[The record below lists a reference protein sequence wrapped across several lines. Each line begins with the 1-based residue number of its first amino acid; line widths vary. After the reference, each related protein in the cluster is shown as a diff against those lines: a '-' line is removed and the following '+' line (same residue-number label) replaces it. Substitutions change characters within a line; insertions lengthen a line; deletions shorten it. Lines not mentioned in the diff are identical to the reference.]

1 MKKII
6 VAFGMVLAT
15 AFACFAASPASD
27 FEYHRMSESE
37 LTDLSRYVNGLD
49 AKGGFIEIDKYK
61 GGDST
66 VEIPAEIEECKVIK
80 VTIDDSSKKYVVPA
94 SVIWVSTRDAV
105 SSHPIPDI
113 EFLRPKDAAFFW
125 QTHVLPTEKKLR
137 DRKIVFIDDG
147 SFELPSVETF
157 TWSKNWSTC
166 AYTVFDNKPVY
177 NSAKYL
183 YLNGSAEYGYIVEEL
198 IIEEGFQE
206 LPFTIHDAC
215 EKLVLPKSLKII
227 YPNTIIVD
235 DNLKDIVIPAGSKI
249 KIRAN
254 AIVDAYLLSRST
266 RNTLDALGYDW

>member
-49 AKGGFIEIDKYK
+49 AKGSFIAVDEYK

-66 VEIPAEIEECKVIK
+66 VEIPAEIEGCMVIK
-80 VTIDDSSKKYVVPA
+80 VTIRGSSKKYVVPA
-94 SVIWVSTRDAV
+94 SVIWVWTIAADSY
-105 SSHPIPDI
+105 HPLPDI

-125 QTHVLPTEKKLR
+125 ETMLLPTEKKLR
-137 DRKIVFIDDG
+137 DRKIVFPG
-147 SFELPSVETF
+147 TQWLYLPHVETF

-166 AYTVFDNKPVY
+166 AYYNDGIKYNKSS
-177 NSAKYL
+177 NTYL
-183 YLNGSAEYGYIVEEL
+183 FGYDVEEL
-198 IIEEGFQE
+198 IIEEGIQE
-206 LPFTIHDAC
+206 LPFTINDAC

-254 AIVDAYLLSRST
+254 AIVDAYLLSRTT
-266 RNTLDALGYDW
+266 RKTLDALGYDW

>member
-37 LTDLSRYVNGLD
+37 LTDLSRCVNGLD
-49 AKGGFIEIDKYK
+49 TKGSFIAVDEYK

-66 VEIPAEIEECKVIK
+66 VEIPAEIEGCMVIK
-80 VTIDDSSKKYVVPA
+80 VTIHGSSKKYVVPA
-94 SVIWVSTRDAV
+94 SVIWVWTIDAD
-105 SSHPIPDI
+105 SYHPLPDI

-125 QTHVLPTEKKLR
+125 MTMLLPTEKKLR
-137 DRKIVFIDDG
+137 DRKIVFVDNG
-147 SFELPSVETF
+147 GFYLPSVETF
-157 TWSKNWSTC
+157 TWSKNWSIKNSN
-166 AYTVFDNKPVY
+166 AYLF
-177 NSAKYL
+177 
-183 YLNGSAEYGYIVEEL
+183 GYDVEEL
-198 IIEEGFQE
+198 IIEEGIQE

-254 AIVDAYLLSRST
+254 AIVDAYMLSRTT
-266 RNTLDALGYDW
+266 RKTLDALGYYW

>member
-80 VTIDDSSKKYVVPA
+80 VTVDDSSKKYVVPA
-94 SVIWVSTRDAV
+94 SVIWFHTTCQNHEMPV
-105 SSHPIPDI
+105 I

-125 QTHVLPTEKKLR
+125 QTKVLPTEKKLR
-137 DRKIVFIDDG
+137 DRKIIFVP
-147 SFELPSVETF
+147 STEAKRALYLPDVETF

-166 AYTVFDNKPVY
+166 THPDVDKPVY
-177 NSAKYL
+177 NNSDW
-183 YLNGSAEYGYIVEEL
+183 IVLFCNWPPIDEL
-198 IIEEGFQE
+198 IIEEGIQE
-206 LPFTIHDAC
+206 LPFCVYACC
-215 EKLVLPKSLKII
+215 EKLVLPKSLKTIRN
-227 YPNTIIVD
+227 PSTIIVD
-235 DNLKDIVIPAGSKI
+235 YTIEDIVIPAGSKI
-249 KIRAN
+249 KIKPY
-254 AIVDAYLLSRST
+254 AISGAEDLSRST

>member
-94 SVIWVSTRDAV
+94 SVIWFHTTCQNHEMPV
-105 SSHPIPDI
+105 I

-125 QTHVLPTEKKLR
+125 QTYILPTEKKLR
-137 DRKIVFIDDG
+137 DRKIIFVP
-147 SFELPSVETF
+147 STEATRALYLPDVETF

-166 AYTVFDNKPVY
+166 AYYNDGIKYNKSS
-177 NSAKYL
+177 NTYL
-183 YLNGSAEYGYIVEEL
+183 CGYDVEEL
-198 IIEEGFQE
+198 IIEEGIQE
-206 LPFTIHDAC
+206 LPFTIYDSC

-235 DNLKDIVIPAGSKI
+235 GNLKDIVIPAGSKI

-254 AIVDAYLLSRST
+254 AIVDAYMLSRTT
-266 RNTLDALGYDW
+266 RKTLDALGYDW

>member
-49 AKGGFIEIDKYK
+49 TKGSFIAVDEYK

-66 VEIPAEIEECKVIK
+66 VEIPAEIEGCMVIK
-80 VTIDDSSKKYVVPA
+80 VTIHGSSKKYVVPA
-94 SVIWVSTRDAV
+94 SVIWVWTIDAG
-105 SSHPIPDI
+105 SYHPLPDI

-125 QTHVLPTEKKLR
+125 ETILLPTEKLR
-137 DRKIVFIDDG
+137 DRKIVFIDNG
-147 SFELPSVETF
+147 GFYLPSVETF

-166 AYTVFDNKPVY
+166 VCYDDVIKYNKSSNAYLF
-177 NSAKYL
+177 
-183 YLNGSAEYGYIVEEL
+183 GYDVEEL

-235 DNLKDIVIPAGSKI
+235 HNLKDIVIPAGSKI

-254 AIVDAYLLSRST
+254 AIVDAYLLSRTT
-266 RNTLDALGYDW
+266 RKTLDALGYDW

>member
-49 AKGGFIEIDKYK
+49 AKGSFIAVDEYK

-66 VEIPAEIEECKVIK
+66 VEIPAEIEGCMVIK
-80 VTIDDSSKKYVVPA
+80 VTIRGSSKKYVVPA
-94 SVIWVSTRDAV
+94 SVIWVCTIGRYSDE
-105 SSHPIPDI
+105 PLPDI

-125 QTHVLPTEKKLR
+125 KTIRLPTEKLR
-137 DRKIVFIDDG
+137 DRKIVFPG
-147 SFELPSVETF
+147 TQWLYLPHVETF

-166 AYTVFDNKPVY
+166 AYYNDGIKYNKSS
-177 NSAKYL
+177 NTYL
-183 YLNGSAEYGYIVEEL
+183 FGYDVEEL
-198 IIEEGFQE
+198 IIEEGIQE
-206 LPFTIHDAC
+206 LPFTINDAC

-254 AIVDAYLLSRST
+254 AIVDAYLLSRTT
-266 RNTLDALGYDW
+266 RKTLDALGYDW

>member
-49 AKGGFIEIDKYK
+49 TKGGFIEIDKYK

-94 SVIWVSTRDAV
+94 SVIWVCTIGRYSDE
-105 SSHPIPDI
+105 PLPDI

-125 QTHVLPTEKKLR
+125 KTIRLPTEKLR

-166 AYTVFDNKPVY
+166 VCYDDVIKYNK
-177 NSAKYL
+177 S
-183 YLNGSAEYGYIVEEL
+183 
-198 IIEEGFQE
+198 
-206 LPFTIHDAC
+206 
-215 EKLVLPKSLKII
+215 
-227 YPNTIIVD
+227 
-235 DNLKDIVIPAGSKI
+235 
-249 KIRAN
+249 
-254 AIVDAYLLSRST
+254 
-266 RNTLDALGYDW
+266 

>member
-94 SVIWVSTRDAV
+94 SVIWFNTIRDE
-105 SSHPIPDI
+105 IPDV

-125 QTHVLPTEKKLR
+125 ETTVLPTDEKLR
-137 DRKIVFIDDG
+137 ERKIVFAP
-147 SFELPSVETF
+147 ETPVLYLPSVETF

-166 AYTVFDNKPVY
+166 TYTVFDNNNKPVY

-183 YLNGSAEYGYIVEEL
+183 LLNGSVEYGYTVEEL
-198 IIEEGFQE
+198 IIEEGIQE
-206 LPFTIHDAC
+206 LPFTIYDSC

-235 DNLKDIVIPAGSKI
+235 GNLKDIVIPAGSKI

-254 AIVDAYLLSRST
+254 AIVDAYLLSRTT
-266 RNTLDALGYDW
+266 RKTLDALGYDW